1 MGHRGPHPE
10 DPLLFRDGAL
20 PALRRAYEEVSWL
33 LGRGYRL
40 EFALRVAGE
49 HHQLHARQRL
59 ALQRTVCDPER
70 CAARR
75 GKVVPIAEAGRGPW
89 SVDGF
94 NLIITLEVALSGGV
108 LLRGGD
114 RALRDLA
121 GLRGSYHLV
130 EETDAAIELL
140 GAAIRALGPPAIRI
154 WLDAPISN
162 SGRLRARIAEQ
173 AASWPIPV
181 EIDLVPD
188 ADPCLF
194 GRERV
199 ISSDSVVL
207 DECASFINL
216 APWILDNFLY
226 GARDDVRDF
235 AEEFAGRVKTR
246 VADRPG
252 IWIVD
257 LDPDSR
263 PGTPP
268 DPRRG
273 D

>member
-10 DPLLFRDGAL
+10 DPLLFRDQAL
-20 PALRRAYEEVSWL
+20 PVLRRAYEEVSWL

-40 EFALRVAGE
+40 ESALRVAGE

-75 GKVVPIAEAGRGPW
+75 RKELRIEDGEAGRGPW
-89 SVDGF
+89 ALDGF

-130 EETDAAIELL
+130 EETDTAIDLL
-140 GAAIRALGPPAIRI
+140 GAALRALAPPAIRI
-154 WLDAPISN
+154 WLDAPIAN
-162 SGRLRARIAEQ
+162 SGRLRARLAER
-173 AASWPIPV
+173 AAGWPCPL

-188 ADPCLF
+188 ADPCLAA
-194 GRERV
+194 RERV

-207 DECASFINL
+207 DECSSWINL
-216 APWILDNFLY
+216 AEWILRNA
-226 GARDDVRDF
+226 G
-235 AEEFAGRVKTR
+235 EFAGEFSGRVKGG

-257 LDPDSR
+257 LDPD
-263 PGTPP
+263 
-268 DPRRG
+268 RRHG

>member
-10 DPLLFRDGAL
+10 DPLLFRDQAL
-20 PALRRAYEEVSWL
+20 PALRRAYDEVSWL

-40 EFALRVAGE
+40 ESALRLAGE
-49 HHQLHARQRL
+49 HHQLHTRQRL
-59 ALQRTVCDPER
+59 ALSRTVCGPER

-75 GKVVPIAEAGRGPW
+75 GKVLGPAEAGRGLW
-89 SVDGF
+89 ALDGF

-130 EETDAAIELL
+130 EETDAALELL
-140 GAAIRALGPPAIRI
+140 GLAVCALGPPALQI
-154 WLDAPISN
+154 WLDAPIAN
-162 SGRLRARIAEQ
+162 SGRLRARIAER
-173 AASWPIPV
+173 ASGWPCPV
-181 EIDLVPD
+181 EIELVPD
-188 ADPCLF
+188 ADKCLA
-194 GRERV
+194 GKERV

-207 DECASFINL
+207 DECASWINL
-216 APWILDNFLY
+216 APWILENLWDPVPNE
-226 GARDDVRDF
+226 AREF
-235 AEEFAGRVKTR
+235 AGKFAGRVKQG

-257 LDPDSR
+257 LDPD
-263 PGTPP
+263 
-268 DPRRG
+268 PRHAH
-273 D
+273 

>member
-10 DPLLFRDGAL
+10 DPALFRDRTL
-20 PALRRAYEEVSWL
+20 PTLRRAYEEVCWL

-40 EFALRVAGE
+40 ESALRLAGQ
-49 HHQLHARQRL
+49 HHQLHARQL
-59 ALQRTVCDPER
+59 VALQRTVCSPER
-70 CAARR
+70 CASRR
-75 GKVVPIAEAGRGPW
+75 GKALGSAEAGQGPW
-89 SVDGF
+89 AIDGF

-114 RALRDLA
+114 RSLRDLA
-121 GLRGSYHLV
+121 GLRGSYHTV
-130 EETDAAIELL
+130 DETDTAIDLL
-140 GAAIRALGPPAIRI
+140 GIAVRALGPPAIRI
-154 WLDAPISN
+154 WLDAPVSN
-162 SGRLRARIAEQ
+162 SGRLRARIAER
-173 AASWPIPV
+173 AASWAIPV

-188 ADPCLF
+188 ADQCLA

-207 DECASFINL
+207 DECASWINL
-216 APWILDNFLY
+216 AQWVLENAWDRV
-226 GARDDVRDF
+226 GEDAREF
-235 AEEFAGRVKTR
+235 AGEFAGRVKGG

-257 LDPDSR
+257 LDPD
-263 PGTPP
+263 
-268 DPRRG
+268 PRHG